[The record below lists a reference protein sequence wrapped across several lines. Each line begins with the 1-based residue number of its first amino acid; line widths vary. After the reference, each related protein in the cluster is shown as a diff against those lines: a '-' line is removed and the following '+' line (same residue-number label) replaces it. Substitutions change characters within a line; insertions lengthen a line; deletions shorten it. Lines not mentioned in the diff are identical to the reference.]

1 MDFVFTCREFFTTF
15 DRQLFSFAKNQIL
28 TIVSKL
34 IIKYVWECRNTKFLP
49 TEENRKAFLYNK
61 IISNKNS
68 NRKFR
73 NLWNTSAFTVPID
86 HP

>member
-1 MDFVFTCREFFTTF
+1 MWTLFLRVGNFVLLSTVS
-15 DRQLFSFAKNQIL
+15 FSVF

-34 IIKYVWECRNTKFLP
+34 IIKYVWECRNKKFLP

-61 IISNKNS
+61 IINIKNN

-73 NLWNTSAFTVPID
+73 NLWNMAAFTVPID